1 MKNIHLRCGR
11 AFVSLLCECLAIHD
25 VKAFSLLLAARQNPN
40 IYDNWLKGVFFASSV
55 LGNLLQTSTQF
66 CKMIILTTSPS
77 AGVAKNFRENATQV
91 SMAVE
96 SKLLKLIGKQ

>member
-40 IYDNWLKGVFFASSV
+40 IYDNWLKGVFFCQQCAWK
-55 LGNLLQTSTQF
+55 LAADFYPILQNDYF
-66 CKMIILTTSPS
+66 NN
-77 AGVAKNFRENATQV
+77 VA
-91 SMAVE
+91 
-96 SKLLKLIGKQ
+96 IGRSGKKFP